1 MYFDFPHYPF
11 QPPPEL
17 QGQRL
22 LHPVAI
28 IGAGPV
34 GLTLALGL
42 VRYGIPVVILERRD
56 TVSDGSR
63 AICISRHSIEI
74 LASLGI
80 GQRLLSRGIA
90 WTGGRSFYRD
100 KLVLEFTMPYEQ
112 DQPHPPMINIAQCDA
127 EYYLIEAILA
137 EPLTDVR
144 WQSVVTAV
152 QVDSE
157 SVTLTV
163 TTPDGSYPLQAS
175 WVVACDG
182 ARSPTREALG
192 LKLKGTGYEGRYV
205 IADIR
210 LRSDFPAE
218 RRVWFDPPWNPGST
232 IIMHRQ
238 PEDIWRIDYQLR
250 SDQDPDQEVKPERAM
265 PRIQAHLSW
274 IGETGDWTMEWISLY
289 KVHSLTLDDYW
300 HGRVLFA
307 GDAAHLVPIFGVRGL
322 NSGIEDAY
330 NLAWKLAY
338 VIRGLSSKHI
348 LTSYSLERVY
358 AARENMR
365 QAEKSTL
372 FMTPPTRGYQV
383 LRDAILSLAL
393 SQPFARVLVN
403 PRQTTPISLPA
414 SPLNTPEEQQV
425 AAAEGLHPGSPAIN
439 GPVSAP
445 SIGEQGPS
453 DLFSFLGADF
463 TGLVFTEADAPLH
476 LPLSAWRSLEA
487 GAVPFKLLI
496 VADSPEIGERDSTVM
511 DSTHRLFTHYGARD
525 GSFYLIRP
533 DGHLAA
539 CWQHPGIEQIR
550 AALARAACLEHQSE
564 VTV

>member
-11 QPPPEL
+11 RPAPEL
-17 QGQRL
+17 HGQRP

-42 VRYGIPVVILERRD
+42 VRRGIPVVLLERRD
-56 TVSDGSR
+56 TVSEGSR
-63 AICISRHSIEI
+63 AICISRRSIEI
-74 LASLGI
+74 LEWLGV
-80 GQRLLSRGIA
+80 GQHLLTKGIP

-100 KLVLEFTMPYEQ
+100 KLVLEFTMPHEP
-112 DQPHPPMINIAQCDA
+112 DQPHPPMINLPQCFA
-127 EYYLIEAILA
+127 EYYLVEAILG
-137 EPLTDVR
+137 EPLADLR
-144 WQSVVTAV
+144 WQSAVTAI
-152 QVDSE
+152 QPGDDA
-157 SVTLTV
+157 VTLTV
-163 TTPDGSYPLQAS
+163 DTPDGPYPLQAS

-182 ARSPTREALG
+182 ARSPIREALG

-210 LRSDFPAE
+210 LRSDAPTE

-238 PEDIWRIDYQLR
+238 PDDIWRIDYQLR
-250 SDQDPDQEVKPERAM
+250 EDEVPDQEVQSERAI

-274 IGETGDWTMEWISLY
+274 IGERGDWTVEWISLY
-289 KVHSLTLDDYW
+289 KVHSLTLDAYW

-338 VIRGLSSKHI
+338 VIRGLSDRQI
-348 LTSYSLERVY
+348 LASYSLERVH

-365 QAEKSTL
+365 EAEKSTL
-372 FMTPPTRGYQV
+372 FMTPPTRGYRA
-383 LRDAILSLAL
+383 LRDAILSLAV
-393 SQPFARVLVN
+393 SQSFVRELVN
-403 PRQTTPISLPA
+403 PRQTTPISLPE
-414 SPLNTPEEQQV
+414 SPLNTPKEGQV
-425 AAAEGLHPGSPAIN
+425 ASAPRLHPGSPVIN
-439 GPVSAP
+439 GPVSVPIA
-445 SIGEQGPS
+445 GEPGS
-453 DLFSFLGADF
+453 MDLFSFLGPDF
-463 TGLVFTEADAPLH
+463 TGLVFAEAAQPDQ
-476 LPLSAWRSLEA
+476 LPISEWRSLES

-496 VADSPEIGERDSTVM
+496 IADSPEIGAGGSTVV
-511 DSTHRLFTHYGARD
+511 DSTHRLFDHYGASH

-533 DGHLAA
+533 DGHVAA
-539 CWQHPGIEQIR
+539 RWLHPRTEQIK
-550 AALARAACLEHQSE
+550 AAIARAACQERQPE